1 MVLKQIELQNF
12 RLHKNTSLNFS
23 EKLNLI
29 VGGNGEGKTTILE
42 AIYYLCTTK
51 NLNLVNE
58 NDVVMFG
65 EQYFDAKGNFSDL
78 TQNLTRVF
86 FDSAKNKKS
95 FFLDDKQIFNSSSII
110 GKFPIVSLIQSDHAI
125 TQGAPSDRRR
135 FVDSVISQTNHTY
148 LEILLEFN
156 KTLRQRSSLLS
167 QIKESRNINLFSQ
180 LEAWTEALITTGTEI
195 IKHRIHFVKE
205 FNSHVHEAYNHIVEN
220 TEEPL
225 IVYNSLPEIDEEKE
239 SEIFRE
245 ELNVMREDELRR
257 GTNLV
262 GPHRDDFIFSIN
274 GLELKRFGSQGQ
286 HKTFQIAL
294 RFGQFFFMKEKL
306 NKTPIFLMDDV
317 FGELDT
323 YRAGKISEYLSQ
335 IGQAFITMTDLTKT
349 ESLNIGTENI
359 LIKVNNG
366 KASYAQQF

>member
-1 MVLKQIELQNF
+1 MILKQIELQNF

-23 EKLNLI
+23 DKLNLI
-29 VGGNGEGKTTILE
+29 VGGNGHGKTSILE

-51 NLNLVNE
+51 NLNLASE
-58 NDVVMFG
+58 NDVIMFC
-65 EQYFDAKGNFSDL
+65 EQYFEAKGSFYDL
-78 TQNLTRVF
+78 TKNQTRIF
-86 FDSAKNKKS
+86 FDTAKSKKN

-125 TQGAPSDRRR
+125 TQGAPSERRR
-135 FVDSVISQTNHTY
+135 FVDSVISQASHTY
-148 LEILLEFN
+148 LEILLEYS

-167 QIKESRNINLFSQ
+167 QIKESRNVNLFSQ
-180 LEAWTEALITTGTEI
+180 LDAWTEALITTGAEI
-195 IKHRIHFVKE
+195 IKHRIRFVKE
-205 FNSHVHEAYNHIVEN
+205 FSAHVTEAYNHIVEN
-220 TEEPL
+220 AEEPL
-225 IVYNSLPEIDEEKE
+225 IIYNALAELDEENIAKG
-239 SEIFRE
+239 FRQ
-245 ELNVMREDELRR
+245 ELAVMREDELRR

-306 NKTPIFLMDDV
+306 GKTPIFLMDDV
-317 FGELDT
+317 FGELDS

-349 ESLNIGTENI
+349 EALNINAENI
-359 LIKVNNG
+359 LIKVHNG
-366 KASYAQQF
+366 KAAYA

>member
-23 EKLNLI
+23 DKLNLI
-29 VGGNGEGKTTILE
+29 VGGNGHGKTSILE

-51 NLNLVNE
+51 NLNLASE
-58 NDVVMFG
+58 SDVIMFG
-65 EQYFDAKGNFSDL
+65 EQYFDVKGSFCDL
-78 TQNLTRVF
+78 TQNQTRIF
-86 FDSAKNKKS
+86 FDSVKNKKN
-95 FFLDDKQIFNSSSII
+95 FFLDDKQVFNSSSII

-125 TQGAPSDRRR
+125 TQGSPAERRR
-135 FVDSVISQTNHTY
+135 FVDSVISQSSHTY

-167 QIKESRNINLFSQ
+167 QIKESRNVNLFSQ
-180 LEAWTEALITTGTEI
+180 LEAWTEALITTGAEI
-195 IKHRIHFVKE
+195 IKHRIRFVKE
-205 FNSHVHEAYNHIVEN
+205 FNSHVSEAYNHIVEN
-220 TEEPL
+220 AEEPL
-225 IVYNSLPEIDEEKE
+225 IVYNPLPELEEDNIPE
-239 SEIFRE
+239 RFRM
-245 ELNVMREDELRR
+245 ELEAMREDELRR

-306 NKTPIFLMDDV
+306 GKTPIFLMDDV
-317 FGELDT
+317 FGELDS

-349 ESLNIGTENI
+349 EVLNINAENI

-366 KASYAQQF
+366 KAAYA

>member
-1 MVLKQIELQNF
+1 MVLRQIELQNF

-23 EKLNLI
+23 DKLNFI
-29 VGGNGEGKTTILE
+29 VGGNGQGKTSILE

-51 NLNLVNE
+51 NLNLANE
-58 NDVVMFG
+58 NDVVLFG
-65 EQYFDAKGNFSDL
+65 EQYFDTKGIFSDL
-78 TQNLTRVF
+78 TENQTRIF
-86 FDSAKNKKS
+86 FDAVKNKKN
-95 FFLDDKQIFNSSSII
+95 FFLDEKPILNSSSII
-110 GKFPIVSLIQSDHAI
+110 GKFPVVTLIQTDHAI
-125 TQGAPSDRRR
+125 TQGAPSERRR
-135 FVDSVISQTNHTY
+135 FIDSVISQASHSY
-148 LEILLEFN
+148 LEMLLEFN

-180 LEAWTEALITTGTEI
+180 LDAWTETLITTGTEI
-195 IKHRIHFVKE
+195 IKHRIRFVGE
-205 FNSHVHEAYNHIVEN
+205 FNSYLHEAYNHIIESA
-220 TEEPL
+220 EEPL
-225 IVYNSLPEIDEEKE
+225 IIYDSLTEVTEENAAEK
-239 SEIFRE
+239 FRE
-245 ELNVMREDELRR
+245 ELEFMREDELRR

-294 RFGQFFFMKEKL
+294 RFGQFFFMEEKL
-306 NKTPIFLMDDV
+306 GKTPIFLMDDV

-323 YRAGKISEYLSQ
+323 YRAGRISEYLSL

-349 ESLNIGTENI
+349 EGFKINAENK

-366 KASYAQQF
+366 TAAYA

>member
-1 MVLKQIELQNF
+1 M
-12 RLHKNTSLNFS
+12 NFS
-23 EKLNLI
+23 DKLNLI
-29 VGGNGEGKTTILE
+29 VGANGHGKTSILE

-51 NLNLVNE
+51 NLNLASE
-58 NDVVMFG
+58 SDVIMFG
-65 EQYFDAKGNFSDL
+65 EQYFDAKGIFYDL
-78 TQNLTRVF
+78 TQNQTRIF
-86 FDSAKNKKS
+86 FDSAKNKKN
-95 FFLDDKQIFNSSSII
+95 FFLDDKQVFNSSSII

-125 TQGAPSDRRR
+125 TQGAPAERRR
-135 FVDSVISQTNHTY
+135 FVDSVISQASHTY

-180 LEAWTEALITTGTEI
+180 LDAWTEALIVTGAEI
-195 IKHRIHFVKE
+195 IKHRISFVKE
-205 FNSHVHEAYNHIVEN
+205 FNSYLREAYNHIIEN
-220 TEEPL
+220 AEEPL
-225 IVYNSLPEIDEEKE
+225 IVYNSLSELEDENIPER
-239 SEIFRE
+239 FRQ
-245 ELNVMREDELRR
+245 ELAIMREDELRR
-257 GTNLV
+257 GINLV

-306 NKTPIFLMDDV
+306 GKTPIFLMDDV
-317 FGELDT
+317 FGELDS
-323 YRAGKISEYLSQ
+323 YRAGKISEYLSK

-349 ESLNIGTENI
+349 EGLNISAENI

-366 KASYAQQF
+366 TATYA

>member
-23 EKLNLI
+23 DNLNLI
-29 VGGNGEGKTTILE
+29 VGGNGHGKTSILE

-51 NLNLVNE
+51 NLNLANE
-58 NDVVMFG
+58 NDVIMFG
-65 EQYFDAKGNFSDL
+65 EQYFEAKGSFYDL
-78 TQNLTRVF
+78 TTNQTRIF
-86 FDSAKNKKS
+86 YDTLKNKKNY
-95 FFLDDKQIFNSSSII
+95 FLDDKQIFRSSSVI

-125 TQGAPSDRRR
+125 TQGSPAERRR
-135 FVDSVISQTNHTY
+135 FVDSVISQSSNTY

-167 QIKESRNINLFSQ
+167 QIKESRSVNLFGQ
-180 LEAWTEALITTGTEI
+180 LDAWTEAIILSGTEI
-195 IKHRIHFVKE
+195 IKHRISFVKE
-205 FNSHVHEAYNHIVEN
+205 FNSHLKDAYNHIVDVS
-220 TEEPL
+220 EEPQ
-225 IVYNSLPEIDEEKE
+225 IIYNP
-239 SEIFRE
+239 FP
-245 ELNVMREDELRR
+245 ELNDGNIADRFRQELELLREDELRR

-262 GPHRDDFIFSIN
+262 GPHRDEFTFFIN
-274 GLELKRFGSQGQ
+274 GLELRRFGSQGQ

-306 NKTPIFLMDDV
+306 GKTPIFLMDDI
-317 FGELDT
+317 FGELDSN
-323 YRAGKISEYLSQ
+323 RAGKISAHLSE

-349 ESLNIGTENI
+349 ESLNINTENI

-366 KASYAQQF
+366 KAAYA

>member
-23 EKLNLI
+23 DKLNFI
-29 VGGNGEGKTTILE
+29 VGGNGHGKTSILE

-51 NLNLVNE
+51 NLNLASE
-58 NDVVMFG
+58 SDVIMFD
-65 EQYFDAKGNFSDL
+65 EQYFDAKGSFYEL
-78 TQNLTRVF
+78 TQNQTRIF
-86 FDSAKNKKS
+86 FDSAKNKKN
-95 FFLDDKQIFNSSSII
+95 FFLDDKQVFNSSSII

-125 TQGAPSDRRR
+125 TQGSPAERRR
-135 FVDSVISQTNHTY
+135 FVDSVISQASHTY

-167 QIKESRNINLFSQ
+167 QIKESKNVNLFSQ
-180 LEAWTEALITTGTEI
+180 LDAWTEALIVTGAEI
-195 IKHRIHFVKE
+195 IKHRIRFVKE
-205 FNSHVHEAYNHIVEN
+205 FNSYLREAYNHIVEN
-220 TEEPL
+220 AEKPF
-225 IVYNSLPEIDEEKE
+225 IVYNPLSELEEE
-239 SEIFRE
+239 NIAERFRQ
-245 ELNVMREDELRR
+245 ELAIMREDELRR

-306 NKTPIFLMDDV
+306 GKTPVFLMDDV
-317 FGELDT
+317 FGELDS
-323 YRAGKISEYLSQ
+323 YRAGNISEYLSQ

-349 ESLNIGTENI
+349 EGFNIGAENI

-366 KASYAQQF
+366 TATYA